1 LPSWRLRG
9 NITTEVKSVK
19 TQSTCSNLVH
29 NQSSAKFFAP
39 TLTTLGEVMSSWV
52 CYLWW
57 GLLGGLLG
65 WLASW
70 LFGKKKQVTVEKTV
84 EKIVDRPVDRIV
96 EKPVEKLVTVEKV
109 VDRPVE
115 KIVEK
120 LVDNPTHLT
129 RIRSLE
135 SEVALIAGLR
145 ATISK
150 LEATPAKVVEKIV
163 DRPVEKIVEKIV
175 TVEKIVDR
183 PVEKIVTVEKIVDRP
198 VEKIVE
204 KIVDRPVE
212 KVVTVEKV
220 VDKLVDNPTHLSRIK
235 TLESEVAL
243 IAGLRATIGRLES
256 APPKVVEKIVE
267 KIVEKRIPVDKIVE
281 KIVDRPV
288 EKIVEKIVEK
298 RVPVEKIVEKIVD
311 RPVEKI
317 VEKFIDRPVE
327 KIVTVEK
334 IVEKIVDRPVE
345 KIVEK
350 VVDRPVEKIV
360 TVEKIVE
367 KIVDRPV
374 EKIVEKIVDR
384 PVEKIVEKIVDR
396 PVEKIV
402 EKIVDRKVDN
412 PVHLA
417 RIAELEAEMSRY
429 KQELKAQASHAAV
442 LDKQAARNAGFTV
455 RGMDDLEVIEGIGP
469 KICKLFNDAGIT
481 MFWQL
486 AETPT
491 ARLQEILD
499 AAGPAYKI
507 SNPGTWAEQAKLAAA
522 NKWEELRKLH
532 DVLIAGVRV
541 ERDAKLDKALA
552 SASGFTVRGMDDLE
566 IIEGIGPKIAE
577 LFHKEGIKMFWQLAE
592 TPKARMQEVL
602 DNAGPAFRM
611 AKPDSWGRQA
621 ALAASNRWAELR
633 KLQDELTGGVR

>member
-1 LPSWRLRG
+1 MGSFLCL
-9 NITTEVKSVK
+9 
-19 TQSTCSNLVH
+19 
-29 NQSSAKFFAP
+29 
-39 TLTTLGEVMSSWV
+39 
-52 CYLWW
+52 LWY
-57 GLLGGLLG
+57 GLLGGLIG

-70 LFGKKKQVTVEKTV
+70 LFGKKKQVTVERTV

-96 EKPVEKLVTVEKV
+96 EKPVEKIVEKI

-115 KIVEK
+115 KLVEK

-150 LEATPAKVVEKIV
+150 LEATPAKVIEKVI

-198 VEKIVE
+198 VEKIVTVE

-212 KVVTVEKV
+212 KIVTVEKIV
-220 VDKLVDNPTHLSRIK
+220 EKPITVEKLVDKLVDNPVHLTRIK
-235 TLESEVAL
+235 SLETEVAL
-243 IAGLRATIGRLES
+243 IAGLRSTISRLES
-256 APPKVVEKIVE
+256 APPKTIEKIVE
-267 KIVEKRIPVDKIVE
+267 KIVEKRIPVE

-298 RVPVEKIVEKIVD
+298 RVPVEKFVEKIVEKIVD
-311 RPVEKI
+311 RPVEK
-317 VEKFIDRPVE
+317 V
-327 KIVTVEK
+327 VTVEK

-345 KIVEK
+345 KIV
-350 VVDRPVEKIV
+350 

-367 KIVDRPV
+367 RIVDRPV

-402 EKIVDRKVDN
+402 EKIVDRNVDN
-412 PVHLA
+412 PVHLK
-417 RIAELEAEMSRY
+417 RITELELELDRY
-429 KQELKAQASHAAV
+429 KKELKAQASHAAV
-442 LDKQAARNAGFTV
+442 LDKQAARDAGFTV
-455 RGMDDLEVIEGIGP
+455 RGMDDLEIIEGIGP
-469 KICKLFNDAGIT
+469 KICTLFNNAGIT

-486 AETPT
+486 AETPI
-491 ARLQEILD
+491 AKMQEILD
-499 AAGPAYKI
+499 AAGPAFKI
-507 SNPGTWAEQAKLAAA
+507 ANPGTWAEQSKLAAA
-522 NKWEELRKLH
+522 NKWLELRKLQEI
-532 DVLIAGVRV
+532 LIAGVRV
-541 ERDAKLDKALA
+541 ERNAVLDKALA
-552 SASGFTVRGMDDLE
+552 SQHGFTVKGMDDLE

-592 TPKARMQEVL
+592 TSKAKMQEVL
-602 DNAGPAFRM
+602 ENGGPAFRM
-611 AKPDSWGRQA
+611 AKPDTWARQS
-621 ALAASNRWAELR
+621 ALAAGNRWAELR
-633 KLQDELTGGVR
+633 KLQDELNGGVR

>member
-1 LPSWRLRG
+1 MGS
-9 NITTEVKSVK
+9 
-19 TQSTCSNLVH
+19 
-29 NQSSAKFFAP
+29 
-39 TLTTLGEVMSSWV
+39 LGCM
-52 CYLWW
+52 LWW

-70 LFGKKKQVTVEKTV
+70 LFGKKKQVTIEKTV

-96 EKPVEKLVTVEKV
+96 EKPVEKIVEKM

-115 KIVEK
+115 KLVEK
-120 LVDNPTHLT
+120 LVDNPAHLT

-145 ATISK
+145 STISK

-198 VEKIVE
+198 VEKIVTIE

-212 KVVTVEKV
+212 KIVTVEKL
-220 VDKLVDNPTHLSRIK
+220 VDKLVDNPVHLGRIK
-235 TLESEVAL
+235 TLETEVAL
-243 IAGLRATIGRLES
+243 IAGLRSTISRMES
-256 APPKVVEKIVE
+256 APPKVIEKIVE

-288 EKIVEKIVEK
+288 EKIVERIVEK
-298 RVPVEKIVEKIVD
+298 RIPVEKIVEKIV
-311 RPVEKI
+311 
-317 VEKFIDRPVE
+317 DRPVE

-345 KIVEK
+345 KIVTVEK
-350 VVDRPVEKIV
+350 IVEKIVDRPVEKIVTVEKIVEKIVDRPVEKIVTVEKIVDRPVEKIV

-384 PVEKIVEKIVDR
+384 PVEKVVEKIVDR
-396 PVEKIV
+396 RI
-402 EKIVDRKVDN
+402 DN
-412 PVHLA
+412 PVHLT
-417 RIAELEAEMSRY
+417 RITELETEIARF
-429 KQELKAQASHAAV
+429 KKELKAQSTHAAV
-442 LDKQAARNAGFTV
+442 LDKQAAREAGFSV
-455 RGMDDLEVIEGIGP
+455 RGMDDLEVVEGIGP
-469 KICKLFNDAGIT
+469 KIRKLYNDAGIT

-486 AETPT
+486 AETPL
-491 ARLQEILD
+491 AKSQAILD

-507 SNPGTWAEQAKLAAA
+507 ANPGTWAEQAKLAAA
-522 NKWEELRKLH
+522 NKWADLRKLQEI
-532 DVLIAGVRV
+532 LIAGVRV
-541 ERDAKLDKALA
+541 DRDQKLDKAAA
-552 SASGFTVRGMDDLE
+552 SASGFNVKGMDDLE
-566 IIEGIGPKIAE
+566 VIEGIGPKIAE

-592 TPKARMQEVL
+592 TSKARMQEVL

-611 AKPDSWGRQA
+611 AKPDTWARQS
-621 ALAASNRWAELR
+621 ALAAGNRWAELR
-633 KLQDELTGGVR
+633 KFQDELTGGVR